1 MVFVE
6 VGRPYILAGAQT
18 VFSCMSV
25 WQIFMSMQYYHCLH
39 ALGRPAVNFWN
50 LDLVIFALD
59 CPVQG
64 SENDCDWSL
73 LQEILTKQQIF
84 FW

>member
-18 VFSCMSV
+18 VFSCRSV
-25 WQIFMSMQYYHCLH
+25 WQIFMSMQCYHCLH
-39 ALGRPAVNFWN
+39 ALGRPTVNFWN

-59 CPVQG
+59 GPFKG
-64 SENDCDWSL
+64 DENDCAWSL
-73 LQEILTKQQIF
+73 
-84 FW
+84 

>member
-6 VGRPYILAGAQT
+6 VGSPYILAGAQT
-18 VFSCMSV
+18 VFSCRSV
-25 WQIFMSMQYYHCLH
+25 WQMFMSMQCYHCLH
-39 ALGRPAVNFWN
+39 ASGRSAVNFWN

-59 CPVQG
+59 SLFLEDDNKCA
-64 SENDCDWSL
+64 WSQ
-73 LQEILTKQQIF
+73 LQEILTKQQNF